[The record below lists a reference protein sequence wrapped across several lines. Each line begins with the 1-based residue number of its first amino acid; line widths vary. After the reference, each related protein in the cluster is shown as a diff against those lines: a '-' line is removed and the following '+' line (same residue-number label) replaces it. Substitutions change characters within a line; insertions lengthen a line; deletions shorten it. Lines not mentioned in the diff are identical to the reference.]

1 MEMAVA
7 EKGLIVLR
15 CEAEGISGH
24 AARNIGENA
33 ILKAIDDINWF
44 STHTFPNESPTLG
57 PVKMTVTMIESGT
70 QHNVIPDRCKFTVDI
85 RTVDT
90 YSHEE
95 ILDVIREYTQSSFS
109 DPSLSLSPSS
119 MPLEHPLVKSAM
131 EIGIG
136 TFGSPTLS
144 DQTFIPTPSVK
155 MGPGMSER
163 SHTADEFIYL
173 AEIEQGITIY
183 KKLLT
188 QFLLG

>member
-1 MEMAVA
+1 
-7 EKGLIVLR
+7 
-15 CEAEGISGH
+15 
-24 AARNIGENA
+24 
-33 ILKAIDDINWF
+33 
-44 STHTFPNESPTLG
+44 
-57 PVKMTVTMIESGT
+57 MTVTMIEAGT

-95 ILDVIREYTQSSFS
+95 ILDIIGKNTKSSYS
-109 DPSLSLSPSS
+109 GPSLNLSPSS
-119 MPLEHPLVKSAM
+119 IPLEHPLVETAK
-131 EIGIG
+131 GLYIG

-144 DQTFIPTPSVK
+144 DQTFIPVPSIK

-183 KKLLT
+183 KKLLSH
-188 QFLLG
+188 FLKG